1 MNKLIYILISIL
13 ATLFAF
19 KIYAAERTV
28 QYRDMELAGIV
39 VDSQSLSPLGKVTI
53 LDNNNKNRRDRYQW
67 ILQSKICCK

>member
-19 KIYAAERTV
+19 KIYAAERTF

-39 VDSQSLSPLGKVTI
+39 VDSQSLSPIEKVSI
-53 LDNNNKNRRDRYQW
+53 FDNNNKKSERLTAKDT
-67 ILQSKICCK
+67 SE